1 MPQQRRDV
9 VDERGALE
17 PPEGADGDADG
28 FGIPAVRAGAD
39 RRHIVSGQRTPILAL
54 DHRQPRTLRRGRGRQ
69 RHRHRRGKNGP
80 RVHVRAARVAAAYS
94 SICAVR
100 SRGYEIWTS
109 TIALSAPTSG
119 VSFGITNPVY
129 DGRFRRSTRATI
141 SSLSAGSK

>member
-17 PPEGADGDADG
+17 PPESADGDADG

-39 RRHIVSGQRTPILAL
+39 RRQIVSGRRTPILAL
-54 DHRQPRTLRRGRGRQ
+54 DHRQPRTLSRGRGRQ
-69 RHRHRRGKNGP
+69 RRGKNGP

-109 TIALSAPTSG
+109 TMALSAPTSG